1 MKILILKLGILVFT
15 FSFLIGA
22 LRDIPIFTV
31 VCRSFS
37 AFLAVEVVLV
47 VMAVIIIK
55 VTEQLRF
62 EGREEE
68 EEYGEEIE

>member
-15 FSFLIGA
+15 LSFLVGA

-31 VCRSFS
+31 VWRSFS

-62 EGREEE
+62 AGREEE

>member
-15 FSFLIGA
+15 LSFLVGA

-31 VCRSFS
+31 VWRSFS

-68 EEYGEEIE
+68 EYGEEIE

>member
-15 FSFLIGA
+15 LSFLVGA

-31 VCRSFS
+31 VWRSFS